1 MNAEEKDSSD
11 SSSSAE
17 SELSR
22 RDIPE
27 DGIESDHS
35 EVINLVTDYS
45 AKIKAKHISSVQ
57 ITNPSIIQEEMKV
70 QQETVTVS
78 KNSSAER

>member
-1 MNAEEKDSSD
+1 MNAEEQDSSD
-11 SSSSAE
+11 SSSDAE

-45 AKIKAKHISSVQ
+45 AKIKAEHTSSVQ
-57 ITNPSIIQEEMKV
+57 ITNPARFEEELKV
-70 QQETVTVS
+70 
-78 KNSSAER
+78 